1 MLQRSNQYPSTN
13 LLASLLQA
21 ASSAAAIS
29 MINNIKD
36 ILVNSPNNK
45 RTSAINSNRANG
57 NVYSGKNRVF

>member
-21 ASSAAAIS
+21 ASSAAIS
-29 MINNIKD
+29 MTNNIKD

-45 RTSAINSNRANG
+45 RTPAINSNRANG
-57 NVYSGKNRVF
+57 NVNSGKDRFF